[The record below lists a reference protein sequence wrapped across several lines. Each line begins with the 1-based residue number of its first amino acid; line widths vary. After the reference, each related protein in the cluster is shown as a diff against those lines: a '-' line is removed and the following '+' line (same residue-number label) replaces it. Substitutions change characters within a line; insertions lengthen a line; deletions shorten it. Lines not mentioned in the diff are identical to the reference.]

1 MAIYLTDYKD
11 TKSSLIV
18 LPGSHKNQ
26 SKVMSFEIKINNF
39 IRSKLR
45 KIKLDKLYPHFL
57 ISKKIVKIKTN
68 PGDLIIFDQ
77 RLLHAGGNTFAY
89 FMPKYSIFLGYGKR
103 NAHTLNHENFYKS
116 RDGYKKLIP
125 EKLKILLDE
134 NNLL

>member
-1 MAIYLTDYKD
+1 MLDGANTKDSYLSLQEAGSE
-11 TKSSLIV
+11 KSRIGWIG
-18 LPGSHKNQ
+18 GS
-26 SKVMSFEIKINNF
+26 
-39 IRSKLR
+39 
-45 KIKLDKLYPHFL
+45 
-57 ISKKIVKIKTN
+57 
-68 PGDLIIFDQ
+68 DQ
-77 RLLHAGGNTFAY
+77 LHLSAGGNTFAY